1 MPANANSR
9 RRTAEGTV
17 TLLKTRST
25 ALLVRLRGDLSV
37 RQAAALMDISKSHL
51 SDIEQ
56 GKREPSYTI
65 GLRIAA
71 YYGVPMSALFDEVP
85 LEYGEPVA

>member
-1 MPANANSR
+1 
-9 RRTAEGTV
+9 
-17 TLLKTRST
+17 
-25 ALLVRLRGDLSV
+25 
-37 RQAAALMDISKSHL
+37 MDISKSHL

-56 GKREPSYTI
+56 GKREPSYTV

-71 YYGVPMSALFDEVP
+71 YYGVPMTALFDEVP